1 MALWDIYLTPS
12 KWRRGEISWL
22 SGRERERAEQLIW
35 PLWDARERSWLDQK
49 YLYCHVV
56 AVHPEY
62 QRRGIG
68 QILMEY
74 GIDIAQKVR
83 LPIYIE
89 SSRDGMRLY
98 EKIGCRRLK
107 QQPVDKSKTE
117 KPQESNEVEE
127 HGGAVSWVWFPEGG
141 EEILPATV
149 ELAQN
154 ESC

>member
-35 PLWDARERSWLDQK
+35 PLWDTRERLWLDQK

-68 QILMEY
+68 QMLMEY

-107 QQPVDKSKTE
+107 QQPVDKSKTG

-127 HGGAVSWVWFPEGG
+127 HDGAVSWVWFPKGG

-149 ELAQN
+149 ELAPN